1 MKTANL
7 DKLPHYTEIPSG
19 NKNPLKIA
27 EAENG
32 SDKTGMQNLDS
43 NSALIPTKKASHPLS
58 PWGSPAD
65 ASNLSGNSVRSIGHL
80 HGQIITRLP
89 PRIERLGD
97 DNAAR
102 GLLNVKVHV
111 FVPTWSVSWE
121 EAHTTSVT

>member
-19 NKNPLKIA
+19 NKNSVKIT

-43 NSALIPTKKASHPLS
+43 NSALIPTKEASHPLS
-58 PWGSPAD
+58 AWGSPAD
-65 ASNLSGNSVRSIGHL
+65 ASNLSGNSMRSIGHL
-80 HGQIITRLP
+80 HGQIITQLP

-97 DNAAR
+97 DDAAC

-111 FVPTWSVSWE
+111 LVPTCSASWG